1 MSLIQEISKDRLVI
15 MVTHNEKIAKKY
27 SDRIIKLLDGEVLD
41 DTNGVKEDHLKV
53 TEKLENKKTSMSFWL
68 AIKTSF
74 KNLFTK
80 RTRTLI
86 TALAGSIGI
95 IGVALVLGI
104 SSGMTNYV
112 SDIETNTLAG
122 YPIVINQVVETSAF
136 GPGNNEDTPFNQAEN
151 EFPDGEIIYAY
162 DEDEASVIHTNI
174 IDDDF
179 IQYIESMD
187 ENLYNSISYTRAI
200 SLNIVT
206 ETSFGTYELIDD
218 NNSQMSFF
226 GSSQIFNELP
236 DNETF
241 VLNQYDLLGEN
252 STYPTN
258 ANEVILVVDENNQ
271 IDVSTLETLGMNID
285 TSYTF
290 DDFIGQSFKVIL
302 NDAFYQEV
310 NGKYIPNTDYES
322 MYNRDE
328 TIEIVITG
336 IMRVNEDATS
346 NIIPNGIAYTHYLT
360 ELISEDALT
369 SDVVIAQQDSPDTNV
384 LTNMPFNEQI
394 TYETI
399 MQVLGGDQTPIAVQI
414 YPESYESKETIKLYL
429 DDYNENLDEV
439 DQIIYTDIAEV
450 FSSTISG
457 LINTITIILTAFA
470 GISLVVS
477 SIMIGIITYV
487 SVIERTKEIG
497 IMRSIGARKKDISRI
512 FNAETL
518 LIGLGSGI
526 LGIGFYYLLQTPVNM
541 VINNLI
547 DISGFASLPSY
558 YAIGLVALSSL
569 LTITAGLIPARIAA
583 KKDPVIALRTE

>member
-1 MSLIQEISKDRLVI
+1 
-15 MVTHNEKIAKKY
+15 
-27 SDRIIKLLDGEVLD
+27 
-41 DTNGVKEDHLKV
+41 
-53 TEKLENKKTSMSFWL
+53 
-68 AIKTSF
+68 
-74 KNLFTK
+74 
-80 RTRTLI
+80 
-86 TALAGSIGI
+86 
-95 IGVALVLGI
+95 
-104 SSGMTNYV
+104 
-112 SDIETNTLAG
+112 
-122 YPIVINQVVETSAF
+122 
-136 GPGNNEDTPFNQAEN
+136 
-151 EFPDGEIIYAY
+151 
-162 DEDEASVIHTNI
+162 
-174 IDDDF
+174 
-179 IQYIESMD
+179 
-187 ENLYNSISYTRAI
+187 
-200 SLNIVT
+200 
-206 ETSFGTYELIDD
+206 
-218 NNSQMSFF
+218 
-226 GSSQIFNELP
+226 
-236 DNETF
+236 
-241 VLNQYDLLGEN
+241 LNQYDLLGEN

-310 NGKYIPNTDYES
+310 NGKYIPSTDYEA
-322 MYNRDE
+322 MYNHDE

-336 IMRVNEDATS
+336 IMRVNEEATS

-369 SDVVIAQQDSPDTNV
+369 SDVVIAQQNSPDTNV

-394 TYETI
+394 SYETI

-414 YPESYESKETIKLYL
+414 YPESYESKETIKAYL
-429 DDYNENLDEV
+429 DDYNIGLEET

-547 DISGFASLPSY
+547 DISGFANLPSY
-558 YAIGLVALSSL
+558 YAIGLIALSSL